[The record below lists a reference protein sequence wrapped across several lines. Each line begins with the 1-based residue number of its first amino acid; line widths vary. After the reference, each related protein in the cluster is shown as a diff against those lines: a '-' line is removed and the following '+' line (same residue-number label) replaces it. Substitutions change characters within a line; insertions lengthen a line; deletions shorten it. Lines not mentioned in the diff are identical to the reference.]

1 MIRIFGKSDKGLV
14 RLTNEDSFRII
25 ELSAEAHL
33 AVVCDGM
40 GGENGG
46 DVASSTAV
54 ERISE
59 MVSANFYP
67 DMNQNSIRDMLLTA
81 IAAANAVIFSKS
93 KEFEHLNGMGTTVI
107 ACMVVGNVSYIANAG
122 DSRAYFLTN
131 NEIVQITKDH
141 TMVQMY
147 IEQGKITEEEAKV
160 HPQRHYITRA
170 LGVNDKIDVDYCEMP
185 LELGQKIIIC
195 TDGLTNYMDAQA
207 ILDAVKNNKPE
218 HYTDILIDQA
228 VNLGG
233 ADNITVVLIE
243 AK

>member
-1 MIRIFGKSDKGLV
+1 MIRIFGKSEKGLV

-25 ELSAEAHL
+25 ELSDEAHL

-54 ERISE
+54 DRISD
-59 MVSANFYP
+59 MVSSNYYP
-67 DMNQNSIRDMLLTA
+67 DMNQNGIRDMLLTA

-93 KEFEHLNGMGTTVI
+93 KEHQCLSGMGTTVI
-107 ACMVVGNVSYIANAG
+107 ACMVVGKVAYIANAG
-122 DSRAYFLTN
+122 DSRAYYIADDK
-131 NEIVQITKDH
+131 IVQVTKDH
-141 TMVQMY
+141 TMVQIY
-147 IEQGKITEEEAKV
+147 LEQGKITEEEAKV
-160 HPQRHYITRA
+160 HPQRHLITRA
-170 LGVNDKIDVDYCEMP
+170 LGVSDKIDVDYCEILVEP
-185 LELGQKIIIC
+185 KQKIIIC
-195 TDGLTNYMDAQA
+195 TDGLTNYVDADG
-207 ILDAVKNNKPE
+207 ILNIVRDVEPE
-218 HYTDILIDQA
+218 RYTDILIDRA

>member
-25 ELSAEAHL
+25 EFSKEAYL

-46 DVASSTAV
+46 DIASSIAV
-54 ERISE
+54 DRISE
-59 MVSANFYP
+59 MVGSNFYP

-93 KEFEHLNGMGTTVI
+93 NECEHLKGMGTTVI
-107 ACMVVGNVSYIANAG
+107 ACMIVNNVAYIANAG
-122 DSRAYFLTN
+122 DSRAYYIFGDD
-131 NEIVQITKDH
+131 IVQITKDH

-147 IEQGKITEEEAKV
+147 LEQGKITEEEARV

-185 LELGQKIIIC
+185 MDLGQKIIIC
-195 TDGLTNYMDAQA
+195 TDGLTNYLNSEE
-207 ILDAVKNNKPE
+207 ILNTVRDIDPE
-218 HYTDILIDQA
+218 YYTDILIDHA
-228 VNLGG
+228 VNMGG

-243 AK
+243 AT